1 MKSTLKYFVAAFA
14 IVAAVACSKEL
25 SSTDDINFDD
35 QPKVQMTFTASIGS
49 DIKTKTALNNK
60 LLEWT
65 AGDKITLYGN
75 GSYNTADGYN
85 KHKGYCTIE
94 ESSISND
101 KTSAA
106 FIGNVASSSDY
117 CALYPADG
125 WNVNTMFDYKY
136 EFKGFAD
143 QKAVKNS
150 FDPSKHVMVAGHV
163 DGTKISFTNV
173 CALAKV
179 TIETDLVYSV
189 KIDGTDIAGG
199 TIGGTYGWKINKN
212 LNEYAAATSN
222 KIHTITLKNENG
234 AHLENGA
241 TYYIVLPAC
250 TISNYSVSV
259 CDENGFVIGYK
270 AKTSDFVVERSKI
283 YDMGTFDNTNVKP
296 VEILNVNT
304 TSLNLSAST
313 GFDFFTITS
322 NRNWK
327 VTSNVSW
334 LSFDILSGEP
344 CSNQTIMVRASDN
357 TAYTSRTATV
367 TVTGEKESRTISI
380 TQAAAQKPQT
390 YKKVKQVYPNELVS
404 GGKYVIANYG
414 DNSLYWTNSGNK
426 AVLSTLTNGEI
437 RKENVMVF
445 TKIGDEA
452 GLEKY
457 IAPSLSDW
465 NGTSGYASQILGT
478 WKSLVNNYGLG
489 ETFYFGSGTTLNV
502 GIGGR
507 WDNETAYHIDM
518 YKNPANTFI
527 YRNSTTLNIALNVNE
542 AEGPHG
548 QGGRK
553 WLIWE
558 VTEE

>member
-1 MKSTLKYFVAAFA
+1 MKSTLKYFAAAFA
-14 IVAAVACSKEL
+14 IVAAAACSKEL
-25 SSTDDINFDD
+25 SSTDDVNFEN

-49 DIKTKTALNNK
+49 DVKTKTALNNK

-75 GSYNTADGYN
+75 GDYNKPDGYN

-117 CALYPADG
+117 CALYPAEG
-125 WNVNTMFDYKY
+125 WTVNNMVDYKY

-143 QKAVKNS
+143 QKAVRNS

-163 DGTKISFTNV
+163 DGTKISFMNV

-179 TIETDLVYSV
+179 TIATDLVYSV

-199 TIGGTYGWKINKN
+199 SIGGPFGWKINKSKS
-212 LNEYAAATSN
+212 EYAAITSN

-234 AHLENGA
+234 APLENGA

-259 CDENGFVIGYK
+259 CDQNGFVIGSK
-270 AKTSDFVVERSKI
+270 AKASDFIVERSKI

-304 TSLNLSAST
+304 TSLNLSAT
-313 GFDFFTITS
+313 NGFDFFTITS

-327 VTSNVSW
+327 ITSNASW
-334 LSFDILSGEP
+334 LSFDITSGEP
-344 CSNQTIMVRASDN
+344 GSNLYIKVSANNN
-357 TAYTSRTATV
+357 TAYTARTATV
-367 TVTGEKESRTISI
+367 TVTGEKESKTISV
-380 TQAAAQKPQT
+380 TQAAAVKPQT
-390 YKKVKQVYPNELVS
+390 YRKVKDVHVDEMVDGN
-404 GGKYVIANYG
+404 KYVIRLQG
-414 DNSLYWTNSGNK
+414 DSNRYWKNENGK
-426 AVLSTLTNGEI
+426 LVLTSLTNGEF
-437 RKENVMVF
+437 RKENVFIFIHKTHDDDKV
-445 TKIGDEA
+445 
-452 GLEKY
+452 
-457 IAPSLSDW
+457 
-465 NGTSGYASQILGT
+465 SGYNAEQVGV
-478 WKSLVNNYGLG
+478 WKSLSNSMTLDAN
-489 ETFYFGSGTTLNV
+489 FYFSANSEQWITLAN
-502 GIGGR
+502 R
-507 WDNETAYHIDM
+507 WGNDKGYDVDI
-518 YKNPANTFI
+518 YKNATNNFLYCNKSYQPAFG
-527 YRNSTTLNIALNVNE
+527 
-542 AEGPHG
+542 AEGSDAAG
-548 QGGRK
+548 WNGNAYRK
-553 WLIWE
+553 WYIYE